1 MAVDHRRGLYHLRV
15 LFPGRDWC
23 LFIQNLEETL
33 KMEALKVEG
42 VTKSFGGVRALQDIS
57 FSVKQGER
65 LAIIGPNGA
74 GKTTLFN
81 VINGQFPASAGRIFF
96 LGQEITTMPTHD
108 RVSLGLARTFQLTSL
123 FLNLTVLDN
132 IMLAL
137 HGTRPSRFQMFRS
150 VHSYQ
155 PVLERA
161 DELLGVLELREM
173 KDLPVKTLSYGE
185 QRKMEIALSLASDPK
200 MLLLDEPGNGLT
212 TAESTV
218 LIKMIRN
225 FASGLTLL
233 IVAHDMDLVFSVAD
247 RIIVLHYGRMIA
259 EGDREA
265 IQADPSVK
273 EIYLGIEEPAQDA

>member
-1 MAVDHRRGLYHLRV
+1 
-15 LFPGRDWC
+15 
-23 LFIQNLEETL
+23 
-33 KMEALKVEG
+33 MEALKVEG
-42 VTKSFGGVRALQDIS
+42 VTKSFGGVQALQDIS
-57 FSVKQGER
+57 FSVEQGER

-81 VINGQFPASAGRIFF
+81 VINGQFPASAGRIFL

-108 RVSLGLARTFQLTSL
+108 RTSLGLARTFQLTSL

-259 EGDREA
+259 EGNREA

>member
-1 MAVDHRRGLYHLRV
+1 
-15 LFPGRDWC
+15 
-23 LFIQNLEETL
+23 
-33 KMEALKVEG
+33 MEALKVEG